1 MCVFIVCNSM
11 YTYTYLYIKIYIYT
25 LETSSAEIVI
35 FEMMYFAAIPINSFR
50 LFGLILE
57 MSFRNNECAHIVNDS
72 NV

>member
-35 FEMMYFAAIPINSFR
+35 FEMYFAAIPINSFR
-50 LFGLILE
+50 LFGLI
-57 MSFRNNECAHIVNDS
+57 
-72 NV
+72 